1 MAGKTFDAIGI
12 GACNLDTVAFVRK
25 FTECEEKINAFDYVP
40 PRAAGVSLDAITML
54 ANLGMRCGFV
64 GKRGDD
70 YLGRVFDDEMRGD
83 RIDLSCAMS
92 LPGERTSLAWIQV
105 KEDGERCHVMIPMS
119 QNGMLKTS
127 EMDERRGYLR
137 SARVC
142 HMELLQNPVAPLIRA
157 AEICREAGTLV
168 SVDLDVAPCYLFQ
181 CGYATEK
188 ELDTLLRQADILK
201 ACKNAVPSLT
211 SNRDMEKA
219 ALDILAMGPRTV
231 VITVGEKG
239 CVVAS
244 RRDGAAISG
253 ARGAAEDG
261 VPVSVTVPAFAD
273 GGIKD
278 TTGAGDAFQG
288 GFLYGVLKGWDLKKS
303 AAFANACGYL
313 KSLRVGARNMPRLHE
328 VEKFVKTKGWAGIS

>member
-1 MAGKTFDAIGI
+1 MAEKTFDAIGI

-40 PRAAGVSLDAITML
+40 PKAAGVSLDAITML
-54 ANLGMRCGFV
+54 AYLGMRCGFI

-70 YLGRVFDDEMRGD
+70 YLGKVFDEEMNAD

-105 KEDGERCHVMIPMS
+105 KEDGKRCHVIIPMS
-119 QNGMLKTS
+119 EKGMLKTA
-127 EMDERRGYLR
+127 EMDERRSYLR
-137 SARVC
+137 SACVC
-142 HMELLQNPVAPLIRA
+142 HMEFLQNPVAPLMRA

-168 SVDLDVAPCYLFQ
+168 SVDLAPCYLFQ
-181 CGYATEK
+181 CGYATEN

-244 RRDGAAISG
+244 RQNGAT
-253 ARGAAEDG
+253 
-261 VPVSVTVPAFAD
+261 VSVTVPAFAD

-288 GFLYGVLKGWDLKKS
+288 GFLYGVLKGWDLRRA
-303 AAFANACGYL
+303 AAFVNACGYL
-313 KSLRVGARNMPRLHE
+313 KSIRVGARNMPRLHE